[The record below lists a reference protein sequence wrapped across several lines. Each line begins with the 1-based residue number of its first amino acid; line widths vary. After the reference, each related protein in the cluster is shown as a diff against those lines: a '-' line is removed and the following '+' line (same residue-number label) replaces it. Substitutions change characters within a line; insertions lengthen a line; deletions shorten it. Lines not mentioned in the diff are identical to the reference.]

1 MAARMTKP
9 EIMHKILGMLLTELR
24 CFWCKSENL
33 KSLGFVDFGS
43 NNIEIEELIC
53 SDCHRITRY
62 PLQNRN
68 KQLRENIHAL
78 SESND

>member
-1 MAARMTKP
+1 M
-9 EIMHKILGMLLTELR
+9 TELT

-68 KQLRENIHAL
+68 KQLRENIQEL
-78 SESND
+78 SVKNE